1 MKGIRILL
9 PLLFLLACT
18 SPRENIY
25 RKSSTIMDT
34 LVTITVVART
44 PQDAETAIDRGFEE
58 IRRIEG
64 LLSFWTD
71 DSEIARVNRAAGA
84 APVEVAP
91 EALEIIER
99 SLLVSEKTGG
109 AFDATIGPVIRLWD
123 FRKGVMPD
131 PGSLGE
137 ALRKV
142 DYRRMSI
149 NRSDRTA
156 HLGDERMS
164 FDTGGIAKGYVA
176 DKAVGTLKALG
187 ISSGLVAIAGDIRAF
202 GSKPDGSPWTI
213 GIRNPRGAEANDD
226 VMATLEL
233 SDEAVSTSGDYER
246 FFMREGVRYHHILD
260 PRTGYPAREN
270 ISVTV
275 VAPEAV
281 FTDGFSTGVFVMGPE
296 KGLQLLETLGYEGII
311 VGHDGKMFLTKAMEE
326 RIAWKT
332 YPETSVSGK
341 ELTK

>member
-1 MKGIRILL
+1 
-9 PLLFLLACT
+9 
-18 SPRENIY
+18 
-25 RKSSTIMDT
+25 
-34 LVTITVVART
+34 
-44 PQDAETAIDRGFEE
+44 
-58 IRRIEG
+58 
-64 LLSFWTD
+64 
-71 DSEIARVNRAAGA
+71 
-84 APVEVAP
+84 
-91 EALEIIER
+91 
-99 SLLVSEKTGG
+99 
-109 AFDATIGPVIRLWD
+109 
-123 FRKGVMPD
+123 
-131 PGSLGE
+131 
-137 ALRKV
+137 
-142 DYRRMSI
+142 
-149 NRSDRTA
+149 
-156 HLGDERMS
+156 MS
-164 FDTGGIAKGYVA
+164 FDTGGIAKGYAA
-176 DKAVGTLKALG
+176 DKAVETLKALG